1 MGPGIFSHFLESEF
15 LKVESRRHH
24 EASLAKQD
32 FDKFAEL
39 KVVET
44 SVLLAPQSRNGGW
57 TDFDVTIA
65 FHREM
70 DTEERIPQIGYRVN
84 ISAERRRGFIRV
96 EIKSLERKDAIS
108 FRKAKIKS
116 DLVGIEPGRVDHMI
130 CCETSLWRHNQA
142 FLGSQI
148 RRTGS
153 NRYTLLLRV
162 PDHFFDHPLRIRRC
176 RRRRKNSALVC
187 LDARFNLTGLLF
199 R

>member
-24 EASLAKQD
+24 AASLAKHD

-39 KVVET
+39 KVVE
-44 SVLLAPQSRNGGW
+44 SPVLLAPQSRNGGW
-57 TDFDVTIA
+57 TDFGVTIA

-70 DTEERIPQIGYRVN
+70 DTEERIPQIGHRVN
-84 ISAERRRGFIRV
+84 VSAERPGGFIRV

-116 DLVGIEPGRVDHMI
+116 DLVGIEPSRVDHMI
-130 CCETSLWRHNQA
+130 CRETSLWRHNQA
-142 FLGSQI
+142 LLGSQI
-148 RRTGS
+148 RRTDPDC
-153 NRYTLLLRV
+153 YALLHRV
-162 PDHFFDHPLRIRRC
+162 PGHFFDHPLRIRRC

-187 LDARFNLTGLLF
+187 LDARFNLAGLLF